1 MGVSPRVMIRPR
13 CSSQKYHYPFV
24 SVIAFLRVQPCREI
38 HLHLLVVGEGNLD
51 TKIEIRLKIDMNDR
65 TLTGIVPL
73 GRSFVEPIIGD
84 RIIDALTFM

>member
-1 MGVSPRVMIRPR
+1 
-13 CSSQKYHYPFV
+13 
-24 SVIAFLRVQPCREI
+24 
-38 HLHLLVVGEGNLD
+38 VGEGNLD

-65 TLTGIVPL
+65 TLTGIVHL